1 MKGKFQWKATVQINA
16 SSKRVWDILDDIL
29 LIPQYHPEVGKVDLI
44 SGRSKRAVGVKYQ
57 CNILEG
63 RKGSC
68 IEEVVEYVP
77 NQKMSTGMAE
87 DTWGMS
93 KMFTDFIVETTLIP
107 QGENSTILQFESFYN
122 PIGLRN
128 KLLNFL
134 LLRRIMK
141 KRAIQTMNGIKRLS
155 EK

>member
-1 MKGKFQWKATVQINA
+1 MKGQFQWKATVQINA
-16 SSKRVWDILDDIL
+16 SSKRVWDIIDDIS

-44 SGRSKRAVGVKYQ
+44 SGQSKRAVGVKYQ

-68 IEEVVEYVP
+68 IEEVVEYIP
-77 NQKMSTGMAE
+77 NRKMSTGMPE
-87 DTWGMS
+87 DTWGMN
-93 KMFTDFIVETTLIP
+93 KMFTEFLVETTVIP
-107 QGENSTILQFESFYN
+107 QSENSTILQFEAFYN
-122 PIGLRN
+122 PVGLKN

-141 KRAIQTMNGIKRLS
+141 KRAIQTMHGIRRIS
-155 EK
+155 EN

>member
-1 MKGKFQWKATVQINA
+1 MKGQFQWKATVQINA
-16 SSKRVWDILDDIL
+16 SSKRVWDIIDDIS

-44 SGRSKRAVGVKYQ
+44 SGQSKRAVGVKYQ

-68 IEEVVEYVP
+68 IEEVVEYIP
-77 NQKMSTGMAE
+77 NRKMSTGMRE

-93 KMFTDFIVETTLIP
+93 KMFTDFLAETTVIP
-107 QGENSTILQFESFYN
+107 RSENSTILQFEAFYN
-122 PIGLRN
+122 PVGLKN

-141 KRAIQTMNGIKRLS
+141 KRAIQTLHGIRRIS
-155 EK
+155 EN